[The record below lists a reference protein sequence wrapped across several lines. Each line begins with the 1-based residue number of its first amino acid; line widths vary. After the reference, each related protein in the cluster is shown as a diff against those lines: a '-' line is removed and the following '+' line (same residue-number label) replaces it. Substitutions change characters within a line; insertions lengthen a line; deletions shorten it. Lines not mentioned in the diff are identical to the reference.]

1 MKSGTLLAND
11 VGLASSLAWG
21 TQRSEIN
28 LFDSKGE
35 VHYGLGY
42 PDAAGRYVARADFP
56 AWLEQARKNGQVAL
70 LMKTDRDGN
79 TGPVP
84 PPTKPSSVTD

>member
-1 MKSGTLLAND
+1 M
-11 VGLASSLAWG
+11 
-21 TQRSEIN
+21 
-28 LFDSKGE
+28 
-35 VHYGLGY
+35 HYGLGY

-84 PPTKPSSVTD
+84 PADETIVSHRLTLLIYHGAQ